1 MDCVDDGRHG
11 RRSDA
16 RSAARTQRHRPL
28 SVWSALS
35 TVPPDRLGLA
45 CGHQSCA
52 ATTRPQA
59 PAWGRKPVATGAQ
72 PVVWS
77 KQQQPSPRQGGD
89 MPSGAASPDAPQA
102 PARSSM
108 VQAPSPVATT
118 RYGCRLTAPTLQSLG
133 PTVREPHAQGPRQ
146 SSGVLRWSAGT
157 RAAWPVGTVRSTGS
171 PRRSSSRA
179 AWQSPRPG
187 SGAHARA
194 SVA

>member
-1 MDCVDDGRHG
+1 MDGMDGAVMRDQLPRCSTTDRCPCV
-11 RRSDA
+11 RSVH
-16 RSAARTQRHRPL
+16 SAAR
-28 SVWSALS
+28 
-35 TVPPDRLGLA
+35 PPRVGMREPELCCNDR
-45 CGHQSCA
+45 
-52 ATTRPQA
+52 TQA

-77 KQQQPSPRQGGD
+77 KQQRPSPRQGGD
-89 MPSGAASPDAPQA
+89 ISSGAASPDAPQA